1 LLSLRIA
8 AGVRPGGRR
17 RLPVREPHRGCAE
30 GRPMLM
36 NILLWCLF
44 GLIAGAA
51 AKFIM
56 PGKDP
61 GGIIV
66 TILLGIAGA
75 VGGGFAS
82 SKLRNWDVTGFN
94 LPSFGIAVAGALL
107 VLFLYRL
114 FTGSAKSVA

>member
-1 LLSLRIA
+1 
-8 AGVRPGGRR
+8 
-17 RLPVREPHRGCAE
+17 
-30 GRPMLM
+30 MLV
-36 NILLWCLF
+36 NILVWCLF
-44 GLIAGAA
+44 GLVAGAV

-75 VGGGFAS
+75 VVGGFLS
-82 SKLRNWDVTGFN
+82 SQLFGWDVTGFN

-107 VLFLYRL
+107 VLILYRL
-114 FTGSAKSVA
+114 FTRSAKGVA

>member
-1 LLSLRIA
+1 
-8 AGVRPGGRR
+8 
-17 RLPVREPHRGCAE
+17 
-30 GRPMLM
+30 MLT
-36 NILLWCLF
+36 NILLWCLI
-44 GLIAGAA
+44 GLIAGAV

-75 VGGGFAS
+75 VVGGFLG
-82 SKLRNWDVTGFN
+82 SKLFSLDITGFN

-107 VLFLYRL
+107 LLILYRL
-114 FTGSAKSVA
+114 LTPSAKRVA